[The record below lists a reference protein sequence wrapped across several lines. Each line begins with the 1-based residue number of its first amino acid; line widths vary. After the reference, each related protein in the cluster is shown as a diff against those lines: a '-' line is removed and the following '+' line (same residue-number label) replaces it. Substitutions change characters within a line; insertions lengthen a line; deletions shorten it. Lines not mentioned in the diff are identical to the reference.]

1 MFPQAQQTVIHE
13 DFIAQCMDILRS
25 SYDTVSMLTQAGG
38 CGQWFG
44 SRIWIGSGFNQ
55 VSGSVS
61 GSRRAKMTHKSR
73 IFLEIS
79 CIQLKMLDPDPYQMN
94 TVPKP
99 WFLQILTSIGRWY
112 STWRCRGSPS
122 W

>member
-55 VSGSVS
+55 FSGSVS
-61 GSRRAKMTHKSR
+61 GSRRAKMTHKNR
-73 IFLEIS
+73 KNVEIYS
-79 CIQLKMLDPDPYQMN
+79 IQLKMLDPNPYQMN
-94 TVPKP
+94 TDPAAENGSDP
-99 WFLQILTSIGRWY
+99 DLALEILNKFET
-112 STWRCRGSPS
+112 T
-122 W
+122 